1 MCGTPDSEWEETGW
15 SGRENFPRKVFVGCL
30 SLMDMW
36 EPKQA
41 GGGQST
47 PGIRGPTFGVEAC
60 DWNTVH
66 SKSQVEMRLEAGGT
80 KSEGLSVSC

>member
-1 MCGTPDSEWEETGW
+1 MGGTPDSEWEEAGW
-15 SGRENFPRKVFVGCL
+15 SGRENFLKEVYVGCL

-41 GGGQST
+41 GAGQNT
-47 PGIRGPTFGVEAC
+47 PGTTGPTFGVEVC

-66 SKSQVEMRLEAGGT
+66 SKS
-80 KSEGLSVSC
+80 